1 MSTAMQSQYVPGLD
15 RDALLCINDAAA
27 LLGVTPRMI
36 RRLTAERR
44 LPHVKVGK
52 HVRIRRSAL
61 EAFVNE
67 ATRPALRP
75 VVGR

>member
-1 MSTAMQSQYVPGLD
+1 MSNAFASERVPSLD
-15 RDALLCINDAAA
+15 RDAMLSIDEAAQ
-27 LLGVTPRMI
+27 LLGVAPRMI
-36 RRLTAERR
+36 RRLTSERR

-52 HVRIRRSAL
+52 HVRLRRSAL

-75 VVGR
+75 LRGR

>member
-1 MSTAMQSQYVPGLD
+1 MSTTARSEYIPGLD
-15 RDALLCINDAAA
+15 RDALLSVEDAAV

-36 RRLTAERR
+36 RRLTSERR

-52 HVRIRRSAL
+52 HVRVRRSAL

-67 ATRPALRP
+67 ATRPATRP